1 MSNKYRYW
9 NLFLHVQQPPL
20 SIFYLPIYSW
30 IILNHTI
37 YLRREGRVVYISQ
50 NCRKPFLLPY
60 RMVKAHTVYFLERRN
75 CRGWDYKFMTTH
87 DERTRRF
94 IPLSCILTLAST
106 HKPFDKFEDLLPQN
120 DHQNYKYTLK
130 TSKRVELQNICLQH
144 LFSII

>member
-1 MSNKYRYW
+1 
-9 NLFLHVQQPPL
+9 
-20 SIFYLPIYSW
+20 
-30 IILNHTI
+30 
-37 YLRREGRVVYISQ
+37 
-50 NCRKPFLLPY
+50 
-60 RMVKAHTVYFLERRN
+60 
-75 CRGWDYKFMTTH
+75 MTTH

-144 LFSII
+144 LFSITRQESLDLVIDASQFAEN